1 MVWADMKAYVASRF
15 CKNLNEV
22 KDAIF
27 EYKKTLTPEKCARFI
42 SHLKK
47 VFMIDLLII
56 GKLIY

>member
-22 KDAIF
+22 KEAIF
-27 EYKKTLTPEKCARFI
+27 EYIRTLTPEKCARFI

-47 VFMIDLLII
+47 VFIISFFLII
-56 GKLIY
+56 R